1 MEDSPKKIKPL
12 TKALI
17 LPTDRGEHESLMEPL
32 ALTIKHHE
40 DLADLVLEL
49 VSESASFSSSIPP
62 AFAQALSVL
71 VRAMNCYYSNL
82 IEGHDTHP
90 IDIERALKKDYS
102 TDFAKRNL
110 QLEAEAHIAVQAWI
124 DEGGIDK
131 GKITGNLVTSATAI
145 EIHRRFCE
153 LLPEDLLWV
162 EEHKTGKKIQVIPGE
177 FRTSDVQV
185 GRHVAISPGAVARFM
200 QRYELFYSN
209 LNRHNSIVAAAAAH
223 HRLLWIH
230 PFLDGN
236 GRVARLLTYA
246 SLKESLDSGGVW
258 SIARGLA
265 RKQSEYKNYL
275 MNCDDPRH
283 GDHDGRGPLSEESLA
298 LFTRFF
304 LETCLDQVKFM
315 RSLVRPDLLRTR
327 VLVWAKEQIEEQK
340 LPPRSSAVLETLLR
354 VGELPRGD
362 VQSMLDVSPATA
374 RRIISAL
381 AEQGVVVS
389 ETTRAP
395 LRLAF
400 PASLASQ
407 WLPGLFPDK

>member
-1 MEDSPKKIKPL
+1 MEDSTKKIEPL
-12 TKALI
+12 TKALT
-17 LPTDRGEHESLMEPL
+17 PPPDRGEHESLMEPL
-32 ALTIKHHE
+32 LVTAEHNE

-49 VSESASFSSSIPP
+49 ASESASFSSSIPA
-62 AFAQALSVL
+62 AFAQSLATL

-90 IDIERALKKDYS
+90 VDIERALKKDYS
-102 TDFAKRNL
+102 SDFAKRNL

-124 DEGGIDK
+124 DDGGIS
-131 GKITGNLVTSATAI
+131 GKAVTSATVT
-145 EIHRRFCE
+145 EIHRRFCQ
-153 LLPEDLLWV
+153 LLPDELLWV
-162 EEHKTGKKIQVIPGE
+162 EEPKTGNKIRVIPGE
-177 FRTSDVQV
+177 YRKSDVKV
-185 GRHVAISPGAVARFM
+185 GRHIAISPGSVTRFM
-200 QRYELFYSN
+200 QRYEQFYSN

-236 GRVARLLTYA
+236 GRVARLLSHA
-246 SLKESLDSGGVW
+246 SLKESLGSTGIW
-258 SIARGLA
+258 SVARGLA

-275 MNCDDPRH
+275 MNCDDTRH

-298 LFTRFF
+298 IFTRFF

-315 RSLVRPDLLRTR
+315 RTLVRPDLLRTR
-327 VLVWAKEQIEEQK
+327 VLVWTKEQIEEQK
-340 LPPRSSAVLETLLR
+340 LPPRSTLVLETLLR

-381 AEQGVVVS
+381 TEQGIVVS

-395 LRLAF
+395 LQLAF
-400 PASLASQ
+400 PASLASR
-407 WLPGLFPDK
+407 WLPGLFPDM